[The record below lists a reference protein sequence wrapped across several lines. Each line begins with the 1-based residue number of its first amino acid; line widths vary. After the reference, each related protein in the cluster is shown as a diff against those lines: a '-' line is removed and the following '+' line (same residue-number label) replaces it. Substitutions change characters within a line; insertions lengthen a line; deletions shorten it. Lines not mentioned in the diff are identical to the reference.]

1 MKNENS
7 LLAQLIKAFKIL
19 PGVGEKS
26 AQRMAFYLLENNREG
41 GIKLSKL
48 LTNAMESIRNCAS
61 CRNLTEDIYC
71 DICSD
76 TKRDNSTLCIVESPT
91 DVIAIENSGSFKGK
105 YYVLMGRLS
114 PIDGVNPADLGIPKL
129 IEDINANDIKEVII
143 ATSPTIEGDATS
155 FYIKDQI
162 AKENIIISRIAY
174 GVPMGG
180 ELEYVDNTTLSRAI
194 QGRREIE
201 K

>member
-7 LLAQLIKAFKIL
+7 LLAQLIKAFKVL

-48 LTNAMESIRNCAS
+48 LTNAMENIRNCAS